1 MTLAIMQPYI
11 FPYIGYFQLIH
22 AVDKFVVYDD
32 VNFIKQGWINRNQ
45 ILLNGK
51 EFLFSIPVAEVSSYK
66 KINEVQVHKRL
77 YDAWKPKFYKSLEQ
91 AYSKATFFDETFT
104 LVKDVLDN
112 ECLTIAR
119 LATDAIRKISGYL
132 DIDTFIVATSAQ
144 YENDSLHGKDRV
156 IDICKKEGA
165 NTYVNAAGGA
175 ALYSKSFF
183 KNENI
188 QLYFLTT
195 KEVRYQQL
203 TEHFIPDLSIID
215 VLMFNSKEKINELL
229 KRYELV

>member
-22 AVDKFVVYDD
+22 AVDKFVVYND

-51 EFLFSIPVAEVSSYK
+51 EFLFTIPVAEVSSYK

-77 YDAWKPKFYKSLEQ
+77 YDAWKPKFYKSLVQ
-91 AYSKATFFDETFT
+91 AYSKAPFFDQTFI
-104 LVKDVLDN
+104 LVKSILDN
-112 ECLTIAR
+112 EYPTIAG
-119 LATDAIRKISGYL
+119 LATDALSKISGYL
-132 DIDTFIVATSAQ
+132 DIDTFMVATSAQ
-144 YENDSLHGKDRV
+144 YENSSLHGKDRV
-156 IDICKKEGA
+156 IDICKREGA
-165 NTYVNAAGGA
+165 HTYINAAGGA
-175 ALYSKSFF
+175 GLYSKSFF

-188 QLYFLTT
+188 QLYFLKT

-203 TEHFIPDLSIID
+203 EEYFIPNLSIID
-215 VLMFNSKEKINELL
+215 ILMFNSKEKIHDLL
-229 KRYELV
+229 NCYELV